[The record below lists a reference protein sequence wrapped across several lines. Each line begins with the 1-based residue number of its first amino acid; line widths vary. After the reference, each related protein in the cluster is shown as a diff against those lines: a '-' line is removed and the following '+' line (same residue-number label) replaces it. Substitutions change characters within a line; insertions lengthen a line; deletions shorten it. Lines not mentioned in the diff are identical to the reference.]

1 MKSIMSLIR
10 LGIVELRSI
19 HFMGGGTNRH
29 YRMYEWHS
37 RC

>member
-19 HFMGGGTNRH
+19 HFMGGTNRH